1 MIQRTFLRSTNTNDL
16 RYLFWSLFVCQILS
30 LSALHGP
37 FLLSFIFS
45 HAMVMRK
52 VNHFSVNPHSVLVTF
67 IEHDNGDKIA
77 TKTKELQRFVSRAV
91 EEKKEHTLPNY
102 NWMQREK
109 NGLDRKWACNF
120 NLIRN
125 TLESIDTENPSYM
138 HTTWIVRYRVSEEL
152 RFPFH
157 LFDSSFV
164 SFRI

>member
-30 LSALHGP
+30 LLFTALFYSPSYSHTLWWCGKWAIP
-37 FLLSFIFS
+37 LWIHIQFWWRLLN
-45 HAMVMRK
+45 MTM
-52 VNHFSVNPHSVLVTF
+52 
-67 IEHDNGDKIA
+67 A
-77 TKTKELQRFVSRAV
+77 TKLRPKQKSYRDLYAEQSKK
-91 EEKKEHTLPNY
+91 KKEHTLPNY
-102 NWMQREK
+102 NWMQQEK

-164 SFRI
+164 YFRI